1 MNGGKFLKPRADT
14 SPMAARAPTGE
25 NDYTED
31 ERRFLAGLRM
41 TSGRTCRRCK
51 WLSMRGQQRGCFPE
65 GKYRKF
71 LSATE
76 YDSGCELF
84 APRE

>member
-1 MNGGKFLKPRADT
+1 FLKPRVDT
-14 SPMAARAPTGE
+14 SPMAARSPTGE
-25 NDYTED
+25 NDFTED
-31 ERRFLAGLRM
+31 ERRFLAGLRR
-41 TSGRTCRRCK
+41 TSGRTCRQCK

-65 GKYRKF
+65 GRYRKF
-71 LSATE
+71 LSAAE